1 MKNFL
6 LSQSLAVRTFVLPEV
21 KSVLEKVYPT
31 FDEVTPYNTYI
42 AEWLRPIID
51 LSEFH
56 VYPMNGITEGLNWW
70 YYQEKR
76 SVIVDNGDYQWITNK
91 KGSND
96 LIKYLSVP
104 SAIDGNFVDVPTNI
118 PIALDLAYI
127 GSTKIKK
134 INICQNVEF
143 VFFSLSKSFGL
154 SNIRTGWL
162 FTKHEDKKL
171 NDLIYNA
178 KYYNYYANKIS
189 EAIIRSFP
197 LDYIY
202 NKLNSKQIEIC
213 DKLNLIPSDSVWL
226 ATTKDIE
233 YQKFRRNGNTARICL
248 SGVYK

>member
-21 KSVLEKVYPT
+21 KSVIEKIYPT
-31 FDEVTPYNTYI
+31 FDEITPYNTYI

-70 YYQEKR
+70 YHKEQR
-76 SVIVDNGDYQWITNK
+76 SVVVNNGDYQWISNK
-91 KGSND
+91 NGSD
-96 LIKYLSVP
+96 GLIKYLSVP
-104 SAIDGNFVDVPTNI
+104 SAIDGNFVDVPTDV

-134 INICQNVEF
+134 ININSNVEF

-154 SNIRTGWL
+154 SNVRTGWL
-162 FTKHEDKKL
+162 FAKHEDKKL
-171 NDLIYNA
+171 NDLIYSA

-189 EAIIRSFP
+189 EAIIRSFS

-202 NKLNSKQIEIC
+202 NRLNNKQIEVC
-213 DKLNLIPSDSVWL
+213 NKLNLTPSDSVWL
-226 ATTKDIE
+226 ATSNDIE
-233 YQKFRRNGNTARICL
+233 YKKFRRNGNTARICL